1 VRAIET
7 KKTQTFY
14 PIAQEQYQLHLQ
26 DPSQIRKH
34 NQQSVAVE
42 TKEQRVLNTQ
52 NRNQSRTKNKD
63 LFISRTLW
71 RNQSLSG
78 QQRQIEWDQNWG
90 DWSRHERNMSRT
102 KTLLQKQ
109 WAPIGSGTLL
119 ATWMKIS
126 VGATGENWEQANAL
140 LWERKWAGGTHTSHE
155 EKSSSWKEQ
164 VTRRIGSWCT
174 GDEQGPKNEPF
185 SGHSKEPTW
194 NETKTRV
201 GIATTT
207 VIKARGERTD
217 NLAQKLRYTCWG

>member
-1 VRAIET
+1 LCSRNHRVRAIET
-7 KKTQTFY
+7 KKTQIFY
-14 PIAQEQYQLHLQ
+14 PIAQEQYQLHLHYS
-26 DPSQIRKH
+26 SQIGNH

-42 TKEQRVLNTQ
+42 TKERVLNTQ

-119 ATWMKIS
+119 ATWMKNQCGSNGGKLRAGQRTAMGTKMSGGHTHLSRRKIEQLER
-126 VGATGENWEQANAL
+126 TGDTKNRIL
-140 LWERKWAGGTHTSHE
+140 VHGRWAGT
-155 EKSSSWKEQ
+155 EKRTLQ
-164 VTRRIGSWCT
+164 RPL
-174 GDEQGPKNEPF
+174 Q
-185 SGHSKEPTW
+185 
-194 NETKTRV
+194 
-201 GIATTT
+201 
-207 VIKARGERTD
+207 RTD
-217 NLAQKLRYTCWG
+217 VKWNQNTSGDRHDNSNQS

>member
-26 DPSQIRKH
+26 DPSQIRNH

-78 QQRQIEWDQNWG
+78 QQRQIE
-90 DWSRHERNMSRT
+90 
-102 KTLLQKQ
+102 
-109 WAPIGSGTLL
+109 
-119 ATWMKIS
+119 
-126 VGATGENWEQANAL
+126 
-140 LWERKWAGGTHTSHE
+140 
-155 EKSSSWKEQ
+155 
-164 VTRRIGSWCT
+164 
-174 GDEQGPKNEPF
+174 
-185 SGHSKEPTW
+185 
-194 NETKTRV
+194 
-201 GIATTT
+201 
-207 VIKARGERTD
+207 
-217 NLAQKLRYTCWG
+217 